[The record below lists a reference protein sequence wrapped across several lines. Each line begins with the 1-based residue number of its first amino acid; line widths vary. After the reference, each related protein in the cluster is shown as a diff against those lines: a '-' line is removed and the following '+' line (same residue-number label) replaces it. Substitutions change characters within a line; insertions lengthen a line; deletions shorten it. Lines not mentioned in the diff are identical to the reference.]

1 MAYISKNRGYT
12 YGLKTLAEIQ
22 GITGMQIGD
31 TCYCTEHFRVF
42 TYDGAL
48 WLPDDCVV
56 MRNRDTSTVAQ
67 WDLVS
72 VQNGGTTTEISCVRS
87 LAAGDDRVVGVAI
100 FSAAAGANCVIAI
113 KGNWKVNVRNAV
125 PTGSALTSSA
135 APNNGKA
142 QVNAGAFS
150 VGVFGFS
157 TSSTAAAGVVN
168 CIIMARKELN

>member
-12 YGLKTLAEIQ
+12 YGLKTLTQIQ
-22 GITGMQIGD
+22 ALTGMQAGD
-31 TCYCTEHFRVF
+31 TCYCTEHFRLF
-42 TYDGAL
+42 TYDGSF

-56 MRNRDTSTVAQ
+56 MRNRDASTIAQ
-67 WDLVS
+67 WDVVS

-87 LAAGDDRVVGVAI
+87 LAAGDERVVGVAI
-100 FSAAAGANCVIAI
+100 YSALTGNNCVIAI
-113 KGNWKVNVRNAV
+113 KGNWKVNVRNAT
-125 PTGSALTSSA
+125 PLGSPLTSSA
-135 APNNGKA
+135 TPNNGKA

-157 TSSTAAAGVVN
+157 TSSTAGAGIVN